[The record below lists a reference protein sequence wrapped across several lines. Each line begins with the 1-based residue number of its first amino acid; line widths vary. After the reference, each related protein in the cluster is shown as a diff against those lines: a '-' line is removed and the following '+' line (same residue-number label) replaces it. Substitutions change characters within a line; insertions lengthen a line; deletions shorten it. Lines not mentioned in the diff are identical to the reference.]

1 VGGGRRGVIGIV
13 RFMIVIVVMGG
24 GRQGATGVVRFMIVI
39 VMATDEK

>member
-1 VGGGRRGVIGIV
+1 
-13 RFMIVIVVMGG
+13 MIVIVVMGG